1 MLQLRVPNLYSLKLG
16 LPRTIDT
23 HSGTY
28 HGFFD
33 CKLRKLIIVLTV
45 FKAPPVTEV
54 EVEHEEEEEEE
65 KVAEKITKT
74 HNIEIVDA

>member
-1 MLQLRVPNLYSLKLG
+1 LRVPNLYSLRLG
-16 LPRTIDT
+16 LPRIIDT
-23 HSGTY
+23 RSGTY

-45 FKAPPVTEV
+45 YKAPAVVPEIEEQEQEEAYEERPV
-54 EVEHEEEEEEE
+54 E
-65 KVAEKITKT
+65 KTTKT